1 VLKKARAVKSI
12 LLPLIWVAR
21 LCYTQPMAHENLVK
35 LLKKYTSGW
44 VVISKDQKKVLAHS
58 KKFSDVVNKFDS
70 GYILKANKDFSNYV
84 G

>member
-1 VLKKARAVKSI
+1 
-12 LLPLIWVAR
+12 
-21 LCYTQPMAHENLVK
+21 MALRNLEK

-44 VVISKDQKKVLAHS
+44 VVISNDQKRVLAHG
-58 KKFSDVVNKFDS
+58 KKFSDVVNKFDT

>member
-1 VLKKARAVKSI
+1 
-12 LLPLIWVAR
+12 
-21 LCYTQPMAHENLVK
+21 MAQRNLEK

-44 VVISKDQKKVLAHS
+44 VVISKDQKKILAHG
-58 KKFSDVVNKFDS
+58 KKFTDVANKYDT

>member
-1 VLKKARAVKSI
+1 MI
-12 LLPLIWVAR
+12 GVAR
-21 LCYTQPMAHENLVK
+21 LCYTQPMAQGNLAK

-58 KKFSDVVNKFDS
+58 KNFSDVADKFAG
-70 GYILKANKDFSNYV
+70 GYILKANSDFSNYV